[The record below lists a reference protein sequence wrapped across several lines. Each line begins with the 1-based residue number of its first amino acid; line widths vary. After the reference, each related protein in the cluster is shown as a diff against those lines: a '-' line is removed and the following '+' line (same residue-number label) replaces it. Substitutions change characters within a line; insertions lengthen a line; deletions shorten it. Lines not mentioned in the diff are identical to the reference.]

1 MNSLSLKILN
11 NGFVSKYQQLSSQD
25 SQFKYDLLGNVFE
38 SDGTLVCE
46 GLRPSVG
53 GDHVQHLSN
62 EILSQGDLQNT
73 HFLEGRALYA
83 GHLMLHY
90 GHFITEGLSRLYP
103 VVKSIDFDYIAFLP
117 FIFGGNLLVN
127 SPPDYHE
134 FIFASLGISL
144 DQIILLRDLTCFNE
158 LWVPSPAWPINSDAH
173 PVMSDI
179 YRKVRDYS
187 LNSFTCDE
195 LKSSHNLYIARS
207 ANLRSDRNYVI
218 EEAFRDLGFKVV
230 ALEKFS
236 FREQMTLLNQ
246 AKCVAGFSGSGLH
259 NIVFCNPKTSVVEIT
274 DSRTRGKPLPMQI
287 AANCIDR
294 RRSLVLDHSMNV
306 SLIKKSVTQFLG

>member
-1 MNSLSLKILN
+1 M
-11 NGFVSKYQQLSSQD
+11 
-25 SQFKYDLLGNVFE
+25 
-38 SDGTLVCE
+38 
-46 GLRPSVG
+46 
-53 GDHVQHLSN
+53 QHLSN

-117 FIFGGNLLVN
+117 FIFGGNLFVN
-127 SPPDYHE
+127 SPPDYHA

-187 LNSFTCDE
+187 LNSLACDE
-195 LKSSHNLYIARS
+195 LRSGHNLYIARS
-207 ANLRSDRNYVI
+207 ANLRSDRNSVI
-218 EEAFRDLGFKVV
+218 EGAFRDLGFTVV
-230 ALEKFS
+230 ALEKHSFS
-236 FREQMTLLNQ
+236 EQMMLLNQ

-259 NIVFCNPKTSVVEIT
+259 NIVFCNPKTSLIEIT
-274 DSRTRGKPLPMQI
+274 DSRTRGKALPMQI
-287 AANCIDR
+287 TANRIDR
-294 RRSLVLDHSMNV
+294 RRSLVLDHSMNLR
-306 SLIKKSVTQFLG
+306 LIKKSVIQFLG

>member
-117 FIFGGNLLVN
+117 FIFGGNLFVN

-187 LNSFTCDE
+187 LNSLTSDE
-195 LKSSHNLYIARS
+195 LKFSHNLYIARS

-218 EEAFRDLGFKVV
+218 EGAFRDLGFNVV

-236 FREQMTLLNQ
+236 FREQMMLLNQ

-259 NIVFCNPKTSVVEIT
+259 NIVFCNPKTSLVEIT

>member
-11 NGFVSKYQQLSSQD
+11 NGFVSKYQQLSSQNP
-25 SQFKYDLLGNVFE
+25 QFKYDLLGNVFE
-38 SDGTLVCE
+38 SGGTLVCE

-53 GDHVQHLSN
+53 GDHVHHLSN
-62 EILSQGDLQNT
+62 EVLSPGDLQSSQ
-73 HFLEGRALYA
+73 FVEGRVLYA

-117 FIFGGNLLVN
+117 FIFGGNLFVN

-144 DQIILLRDLTCFNE
+144 DQIILLRELTCFNE

-187 LNSFTCDE
+187 LNSLACDE
-195 LKSSHNLYIARS
+195 LQSDNNLYIARS
-207 ANLRSDRNYVI
+207 ANLRSDRNSVI
-218 EEAFRDLGFKVV
+218 EGAFRDLGFTVV
-230 ALEKFS
+230 ALEKYSFS
-236 FREQMTLLNQ
+236 EQMMLLNQ

-259 NIVFCNPKTSVVEIT
+259 NIVFCNPKTSLIEIT
-274 DSRTRGKPLPMQI
+274 DSRTRGKALPMQI
-287 AANCIDR
+287 TANRIDR
-294 RRSLVLDHSMNV
+294 RRSLVLDHSMNL
-306 SLIKKSVTQFLG
+306 SLIKKSVIQFLG

>member
-83 GHLMLHY
+83 GHFMLHY

-117 FIFGGNLLVN
+117 FIFGGNLFVN

-187 LNSFTCDE
+187 LNSLTCDE
-195 LKSSHNLYIARS
+195 LKFSHNLYIARS

-218 EEAFRDLGFKVV
+218 EGAFRDLGFNVV

-236 FREQMTLLNQ
+236 FREQMMLLNQ

-259 NIVFCNPKTSVVEIT
+259 NIVFCNPKTSLVEIT
-274 DSRTRGKPLPMQI
+274 DSRTRGKALPMQI
-287 AANCIDR
+287 AANRIDR

>member
-117 FIFGGNLLVN
+117 FIFGGNLFVN

-158 LWVPSPAWPINSDAH
+158 LWVPSPAWPINSNAH

-187 LNSFTCDE
+187 LNSLTCDE
-195 LKSSHNLYIARS
+195 LKFSHNLYIARS

-218 EEAFRDLGFKVV
+218 EGAFRDLGFNVV

-236 FREQMTLLNQ
+236 FHEQMMLLNQ

-259 NIVFCNPKTSVVEIT
+259 NIVFCNPKTSLVEIT

-287 AANCIDR
+287 AANSIDR

>member
-62 EILSQGDLQNT
+62 EILSQVDLQNT

-83 GHLMLHY
+83 GHFMFHY

-117 FIFGGNLLVN
+117 FIFGGNLFVN

-158 LWVPSPAWPINSDAH
+158 LWVPSPAWPINSNAH
-173 PVMSDI
+173 PVMSDV

-187 LNSFTCDE
+187 LNSLTCDE
-195 LKSSHNLYIARS
+195 LKFSHNLYIARS

-218 EEAFRDLGFKVV
+218 EGAFRDLGFNVV

-236 FREQMTLLNQ
+236 FREQMMLLNQ

-259 NIVFCNPKTSVVEIT
+259 NIVFCNPKTSLVEIT
-274 DSRTRGKPLPMQI
+274 DSRTRGKALPMQI
-287 AANCIDR
+287 AANRIDR